1 MFYAPAIP
9 FEYEVAR
16 RWWTIPVGSQLPLVD
31 GKTLRLVFPGSPG
44 SSHGPDVRDAVLC
57 TVPLLTPAHV
67 ASAVPDEDVQRL
79 IGDVEFHIHASDWW
93 AHGHE
98 NDPRYN
104 HVILHVVLVYNDSR
118 PTRRQDGTSIPVCS
132 LNDLSLSATWTN
144 RFSEDE
150 YSWPCQRLL
159 SQLSHEEIDRLL
171 LHAGLQRFEQKAQA
185 FVVQLRA
192 TVPAGPYHLYDSCLI
207 PSLAEGLA
215 YGRDRELFRALG
227 LRLLDQHTPLPEPL
241 GHTEQPAPLDASR
254 LRALAHMLERWH
266 VPGIWL
272 TLRSILLSASE
283 RDVALN
289 IIHSALRTLF
299 CDLGLSLDRADIL
312 ICNVVFPFAAAIA
325 LLEQDTRLAE
335 RAQQLYLSHPGLSS
349 NRVTRMMS
357 TQLQLE
363 RMPRGSCRQQG
374 LHYVYQQTCRA
385 KLCNLCLLGK
395 QDV

>member
-1 MFYAPAIP
+1 MFYAPMVP
-9 FEYEVAR
+9 FEYEVVR

-31 GKTLRLVFPGSPG
+31 GQTLRLVFPGAPG
-44 SSHGPDVRDAVLC
+44 GSYGPDVRDAVLC
-57 TVPLLTPAHV
+57 TVPLSTPPHV
-67 ASAVPDEDVQRL
+67 ASARPDEGVQRL
-79 IGDVEFHIHASDWW
+79 VGDVEFHVYASDWW

-118 PTRRQDGTSIPVCS
+118 PIRRQDGSSIPTCS
-132 LNDLSLSATWTN
+132 LNDLSLSSIWTN

-150 YSWPCQRLL
+150 HPWPCQRLL
-159 SQLSHEEIDRLL
+159 PQLSHEEIDRLL

-192 TVPAGPYHLYDSCLI
+192 TVPASRYHLYDNCLL
-207 PSLAEGLA
+207 PALAEGLA

-254 LRALAHMLERWH
+254 LRALAQMVERWH
-266 VPGIWL
+266 ESGIWL
-272 TLRSILLSASE
+272 TLRSILLSAAE
-283 RDVALN
+283 QDVALN
-289 IIHSALRTLF
+289 IILSALRTVF

-312 ICNVVFPFAAAIA
+312 ICNVVLPFAAAIA
-325 LLEQDTRLAE
+325 LVEQDTRLAE
-335 RAQQLYLSHPGLSS
+335 RAQQLYLAHPGLSS
-349 NRVTRMMS
+349 NRVTRTMC
-357 TQLQLE
+357 TLLQLD
-363 RMPRGSCRQQG
+363 RTPRGSCRQQG

-385 KLCNLCLLGK
+385 KLCNLCMLGK

>member
-1 MFYAPAIP
+1 
-9 FEYEVAR
+9 
-16 RWWTIPVGSQLPLVD
+16 
-31 GKTLRLVFPGSPG
+31 
-44 SSHGPDVRDAVLC
+44 
-57 TVPLLTPAHV
+57 
-67 ASAVPDEDVQRL
+67 
-79 IGDVEFHIHASDWW
+79 
-93 AHGHE
+93 
-98 NDPRYN
+98 
-104 HVILHVVLVYNDSR
+104 VILHVVLIYNDSR
-118 PTRRQDGTSIPVCS
+118 PTRRQDGCSIPVCS
-132 LNDLSLSATWTN
+132 LNDLSLFSTGTN
-144 RFSEDE
+144 RFSENE
-150 YSWPCQRLL
+150 GYWPCQRLL
-159 SQLSHEEIDRLL
+159 PQLSHEEIDRLL

-192 TVPAGPYHLYDSCLI
+192 TVPVGPYHLYDSCLL

-254 LRALAHMLERWH
+254 LRALAQMLERWH

-349 NRVTRMMS
+349 NRVTRMMC
-357 TQLQLE
+357 TQLQLK
-363 RMPRGSCRQQG
+363 RTPPGSCRQQG

-385 KLCNLCLLGK
+385 KLCNLCILGK